1 MVKDLRLVTLKR
13 SWIKMKNGHQ
23 LVLDC
28 MKPSQYQNIRIVQ
41 LDAYSIGLRSN
52 GNIYKET
59 KTGTTMLYLISGH
72 IIHNIYLVIGNWVA
86 NMYTLKEK

>member
-13 SWIKMKNGHQ
+13 SWIKMKSGHQ

-52 GNIYKET
+52 GNICKET

-72 IIHNIYLVIGNWVA
+72 SSLSHNSQYLSCNWE
-86 NMYTLKEK
+86 LGS